1 MQLVKNAGYDQLT
14 ARHNKGSRDDEN
26 KPKGGLGREIL
37 TLAKTNIRDYMMY
50 IALIVIM
57 AFFAIQTDG
66 SFLEAR
72 NITNLINQAG
82 YVAVMAIGMT
92 IILIICH
99 IDLSVGYV
107 AGFSGA
113 VAAILMTKY
122 HVNEWLAI
130 VIVLALGLLIGFY
143 QGLLVT
149 KVGVP
154 AFVTTL
160 AGMFIFRGLLSLS
173 LQDTGTI
180 IIPNEGFKSLS
191 NGFIPDLTK
200 GGSLH
205 VLTLIIGGLLVL
217 AMIYSDT
224 KTRKNKVKYNF
235 EVPSV
240 QIFIFKQIAVS
251 AVIML
256 VMYTLASYNGI
267 PWTAVIVGVVLLIY
281 NFMLNKTKL
290 GRAIYGIG
298 GNAQAAELSGINVKK
313 ITLFAFC
320 SVSLMASLGGILYT
334 SRLQSATPTA
344 GLGFEMDAIASC
356 YIGGVAVSGGVG
368 RVTNTIIGTLVIMSL
383 TNGMNLMEIDIS
395 YQYIVK
401 GLIFIVAVAFDVR
414 SRRKK

>member
-1 MQLVKNAGYDQLT
+1 MQLVKSAGYNQLT
-14 ARHNKGSRDDEN
+14 AQHDKGSKNSEN
-26 KPKGGLGREIL
+26 GPKGGLGREVL

-143 QGLLVT
+143 QGILVT

-160 AGMFIFRGLLSLS
+160 AGMFIFRGLLNLS

-180 IIPNEGFKSLS
+180 IIPNEGFKSIS
-191 NGFIPDLTK
+191 NGFIPDIG
-200 GGSLH
+200 GGSFHL
-205 VLTLIIGGLLVL
+205 LTMIIGGALIL
-217 AMIYSDT
+217 AMIYNQI
-224 KTRKNKVKYNF
+224 KTRRNKVKYDF
-235 EVPSV
+235 EVPSI
-240 QIFIFKQIAVS
+240 QIFVFKQIVIS
-251 AVIML
+251 AVIMV
-256 VMYTLASYNGI
+256 VMYTLASFNGI

-313 ITLFAFC
+313 VTLFAFC

-368 RVTNTIIGTLVIMSL
+368 RVTNTIIGTLIIMSL

-401 GLIFIVAVAFDVR
+401 GLIFVIAVAFDVR
-414 SRRKK
+414 NRKKK